1 MSKIILS
8 EEAQNGIQGVTKRK
22 MKISKS
28 YQKLIDEADQKIDES
43 RSNTTYNQNIW
54 RKKNIKTLKI
64 YEAGKMSGIS
74 FEEMNRWRNELKEK
88 LEFAANISGYLLQVI
103 NHVDYYNFEEKR
115 YQSEEEVEDYDL
127 MHVISSDIIIV
138 NLNGLNTSDGTKI
151 ELHEAKYNNKI
162 PVIAFGDYGLYKN
175 LHPWIQRAITR
186 VETTMEDTVNYIKDF
201 YMI

>member
-1 MSKIILS
+1 MDFKELIVEELQKYIGTEIFIIHPGS
-8 EEAQNGIQGVTKRK
+8 NIDDYWGTIDSVSPH
-22 MKISKS
+22 IIHVI
-28 YQKLIDEADQKIDES
+28 IDE
-43 RSNTTYNQNIW
+43 
-54 RKKNIKTLKI
+54 
-64 YEAGKMSGIS
+64 
-74 FEEMNRWRNELKEK
+74 F
-88 LEFAANISGYLLQVI
+88 NISTLGIEIITDDGQ
-103 NHVDYYNFEEKR
+103 NCYNVNDWEIFLDEEKR

>member
-28 YQKLIDEADQKIDES
+28 YQKLIDEANQKIDKS
-43 RSNTTYNQNIW
+43 RSNTAYNQNIW

-103 NHVDYYNFEEKR
+103 NPVDYYNFEEKR

-127 MHVISSDIIIV
+127 THVISSDIIIV
-138 NLNGLNTSDGTKI
+138 NLNG
-151 ELHEAKYNNKI
+151 
-162 PVIAFGDYGLYKN
+162 
-175 LHPWIQRAITR
+175 
-186 VETTMEDTVNYIKDF
+186 
-201 YMI
+201 